1 MSRTLI
7 VSNRLPI
14 TIKVEKNTIDLQPS
28 VGGLATGMQSIYK
41 SSGGLWIGWPGI
53 DANDISKKT
62 LSAIDSK
69 LAEES
74 CKPVYIEQ
82 KDIDLYYF
90 GFSNRTIWPLFH
102 YFTEY
107 TEYHK
112 EFWESYVKVNQL
124 FADVVIDELKEGDSV
139 WVHDYHLLLLPQM
152 IREKRPDVSI
162 GFFLHI
168 PFPSYE
174 VFRILPWRNEIIQGL
189 LGADLIGFHT
199 YDYERHFMSCVRR
212 LIGLEINFN
221 QIVLNE
227 RIVKVDNFPM
237 GIDFD
242 KFNNASLKLS
252 RTAIQ
257 DRSKMG
263 QEIGKYFLM
272 APGRK
277 LIVSI
282 DRMDY
287 TKGIPNRI
295 RAFELFLEK
304 HPEFREKVSLIMVAT
319 PSRSDVEQYQ
329 LLKSEVDEM
338 VGRINGR
345 FATIDWTPIWYFYR
359 SLPVENL
366 IEMYSASDIALIT
379 PVRDGMNLVAK
390 EYLASKIDKKGVLI
404 LSEMAG
410 ASKELSEAMI
420 INPNNIEEV
429 AEAINTALCMPDEEQ
444 IERNKVLQ
452 NRLMRYNIDKWC
464 NDFVSSLEKMK
475 LVKASYNARKINKNI
490 ALTIKK
496 NYQKAKKR
504 ILFLD
509 YDGTLVGFHPNP
521 QSASPDAEL
530 IKLLDKLAENPRNEV
545 VLISGRD
552 NQTFDKWFEGKK
564 YTLISEHGVWLK
576 TPGKDWKFVENINNE
591 WKEIIRP
598 AIEFYVDR
606 TPGSFIEEKNYSLV
620 WHFRKSDPELGAIRA
635 LELKDELT
643 SLIAN
648 HNLEILEGSKV
659 IEIKTSGINKG
670 HAALKYIGN
679 RKFDFILGIGDDW
692 TDEYLFR
699 ELPESAVTIKV
710 GMRNTQARYN
720 IDQVKDVRKFLQM
733 LADE

>member
-1 MSRTLI
+1 MSRTII

-14 TIKVEKNTIDLQPS
+14 TIKVDDDNIEMQPS
-28 VGGLATGMQSIYK
+28 VGGLATGLQSIYK
-41 SSGGLWIGWPGI
+41 SNGGVWIGWPGI
-53 DANDISKKT
+53 DANEISADTQK
-62 LSAIDSK
+62 AVDAK
-69 LAEES
+69 LLEHS
-74 CKPVYIEQ
+74 CKPVYIDEQ
-82 KDIDLYYF
+82 DIDQYYF

-107 TEYHK
+107 TEYQK
-112 EFWESYVKVNQL
+112 NFWKSYVKVNEQ
-124 FADVVIDELKEGDSV
+124 FADVVINELEPGDTV

-174 VFRILPWRNEIIQGL
+174 VFRILPWRNEIIEGL

-212 LIGLEINFN
+212 LLGHEINFN

-227 RIVKVDNFPM
+227 RVIKVDNFPM
-237 GIDFD
+237 GIDYD
-242 KFNNASLKLS
+242 KFYNASLKLS
-252 RTAIQ
+252 HTAIQ

-263 QEIGKYFLM
+263 QDIGKYFLS

-295 RAFELFLEK
+295 SAFELFLEK

-329 LLKSEVDEM
+329 NLKSEVDEM

-359 SLPVENL
+359 SLPVESL

-404 LSEMAG
+404 ISEMAG
-410 ASKELSEAMI
+410 ASKEMSEALI
-420 INPNNIEEV
+420 INPNNYEEISK
-429 AEAINTALCMPDEEQ
+429 AIHTALCMSDEEQ
-444 IERNKVLQ
+444 IERNEVLQ
-452 NRLMRYNIDKWC
+452 NRLKRYNIDKWC
-464 NDFVSSLEKMK
+464 NDFMYSLEKTK
-475 LVKASYNARKINKNI
+475 KIKASYNARRINERIAKNI
-490 ALTIKK
+490 KD
-496 NYQKAKKR
+496 NYEKAEKR

-509 YDGTLVGFHPNP
+509 YDGTLVGFHTNP
-521 QSASPDAEL
+521 QSAKPDEEL
-530 IKLLDKLAENPRNEV
+530 YGLLDQLAANPKNEL

-552 NQTFDKWFEGKK
+552 NQTFDKWFKGKN
-564 YTLISEHGVWLK
+564 YTMITEHGVWLK
-576 TPGKDWKFVENINNE
+576 TPGDSWEFTENINND

-598 AIEFYVDR
+598 SIEFYVDR
-606 TPGSFIEEKNYSLV
+606 TPGSFIEEKNFSLV
-620 WHFRKSDPELGAIRA
+620 WHYRKTDPELGAIRA

-643 SLIAN
+643 SLVSN
-648 HNLEILEGSKV
+648 HNLEIMEGNKV

-679 RKFDFILGIGDDW
+679 REFDFILGVGDDW

-699 ELPESAVTIKV
+699 ELPEEAVTIKV

-720 IDQVKDVRKFLQM
+720 IDKVRDVRNLLKM
-733 LADE
+733 LAEE